1 LARLQPFQVVLVD
14 ALSKPV
20 ATKFELLD
28 RCGARLPEQWQDP
41 RGNSMLIQG
50 WQDPRAES
58 GLRFERSPL
67 RLSSGE
73 SDAHGVAVVMAPR
86 DSGELVLA
94 IRRGDEDVRVPFAP
108 GAAEAPV
115 RLRA

>member
-1 LARLQPFQVVLVD
+1 MARFQPFQVVLVD
-14 ALSKPV
+14 ALGKPV

-28 RCGARLPEQWQDP
+28 RCGARLPEQ
-41 RGNSMLIQG
+41 

-86 DSGELVLA
+86 DSRELVLA
-94 IRRGDEDVRVPFAP
+94 IRRGDEDVWVPFAP
-108 GAAEAPV
+108 GAADAPV
-115 RLRA
+115 RLLVPGSK